1 MYYRIRF
8 CHPLETVSLLDKIS
22 ACIDDV
28 SSWSVR
34 ANRLQL
40 NPSNT
45 EVLWCSSQ
53 RRQHRIPTIC
63 IGSTA
68 IQPVSSVRDLGVLID
83 SDLDHHEVVATV
95 RSCFAARRQIRSV
108 RRSLTRQTLLS
119 LVRTLAV
126 SKVDYSNSVLA
137 GVSAHLLDR
146 LQSVLNAAA
155 RLILSARRSENISP
169 LLRELH
175 CRVASS
181 GANSIPVVCSG
192 LSLPSLHSAVVLGW
206 QSTPCRRCRRSSSP
220 PLGQQCRWSFHQ
232 LGAQHS
238 ASATAPFL

>member
-1 MYYRIRF
+1 M
-8 CHPLETVSLLDKIS
+8 
-22 ACIDDV
+22 
-28 SSWSVR
+28 R

-40 NPSNT
+40 NPSKT
-45 EVLWCSSQ
+45 EVLWCTSQ

-68 IQPVSSVRDLGVLID
+68 IQPVSSVSDLGVLID

-95 RSCFAARRQIRSV
+95 RSCFAALRQIRSV

-169 LLRELH
+169 LLH

-220 PLGQQCRWSFHQ
+220 PLGLQCRWSFHQ

-238 ASATAPFL
+238 ATAPFL